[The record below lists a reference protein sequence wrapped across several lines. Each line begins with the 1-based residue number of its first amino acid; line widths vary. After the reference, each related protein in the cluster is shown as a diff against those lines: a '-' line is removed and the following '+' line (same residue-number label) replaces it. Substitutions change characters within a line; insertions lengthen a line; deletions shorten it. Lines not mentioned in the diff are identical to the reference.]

1 MDQELIAYLDERFR
15 RIDEQ
20 FRGVDE
26 RFRETWQHM
35 DARFEQVHEEIRHTR
50 VEVEDMRRHVGLL
63 AEGVINMNEKLDRF
77 QGEVKQRFDETHSF
91 IKASYSSLE
100 GRVHTLE
107 VWRETKERDPI
118 EIIREHLKNGTI

>member
-15 RIDEQ
+15 GIDEQ
-20 FRGVDE
+20 FRGIDE
-26 RFRETWQHM
+26 QFRETRQHM
-35 DARFEQVHEEIRHTR
+35 DTRFEQVQEEIRHTR
-50 VEVEDMRRHVGLL
+50 VEVEDMRRHMGLL

-77 QGEVKQRFDETHSF
+77 QENVKQRFDETHSF

-118 EIIREHLKNGTI
+118 EIIREHLKNGTF